1 MRGIVAAVV
10 CVLMLAG
17 AGVAQ
22 GQGPNPPG
30 LNNVSGVVP
39 ALNQAHSGASG
50 VSGFGRLYYHSGGSV
65 MPVNQTYAIYWVP
78 AGYSMSANYK
88 PLIDRYLGDVAAD
101 SGKTS
106 NVYYSDTQYYQSAG
120 GVRTYVKYS
129 STFAGSVI
137 DTNPFPASGC
147 TDSVSQ
153 TSVCLSD
160 AQLQQ
165 EIANVRAANGWPS
178 GPSSLFFIFTAKGV
192 GSCYSS
198 SSCAF
203 SQYCAYHSHFGSGSS
218 VTLYANQPYTDTVPA
233 ACDAGNHPNGDEAD
247 PTINVTSHEHNEA
260 ITDPLGNAWY
270 DLIGYENGDKCAW
283 NFGSQLGGPAG
294 AQYNQLINGHQYELQ
309 QEYSNARA
317 NCVLTGT

>member
-78 AGYSMSANYK
+78 DGYSMSANYK

-120 GVRTYVKYS
+120 GVRRRQPPERRRGRSDDQRHQPRAQRGHHRSARERVVRPHRLRERRQVRVELRLAARG
-129 STFAGSVI
+129 AGRRTVQ
-137 DTNPFPASGC
+137 PA
-147 TDSVSQ
+147 DQ
-153 TSVCLSD
+153 R
-160 AQLQQ
+160 AP
-165 EIANVRAANGWPS
+165 VRAPA
-178 GPSSLFFIFTAKGV
+178 GV
-192 GSCYSS
+192 LERAC
-198 SSCAF
+198 
-203 SQYCAYHSHFGSGSS
+203 QLRSHR
-218 VTLYANQPYTDTVPA
+218 
-233 ACDAGNHPNGDEAD
+233 
-247 PTINVTSHEHNEA
+247 NVTE
-260 ITDPLGNAWY
+260 
-270 DLIGYENGDKCAW
+270 
-283 NFGSQLGGPAG
+283 
-294 AQYNQLINGHQYELQ
+294 
-309 QEYSNARA
+309 
-317 NCVLTGT
+317 